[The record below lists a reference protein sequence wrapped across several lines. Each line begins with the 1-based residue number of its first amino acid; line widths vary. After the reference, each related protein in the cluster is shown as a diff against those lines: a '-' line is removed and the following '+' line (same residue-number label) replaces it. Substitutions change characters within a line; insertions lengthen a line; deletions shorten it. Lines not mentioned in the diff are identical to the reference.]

1 MKKLSIRSAE
11 DFTANDQAQR
21 EGDEYK
27 RLLKAVIKQ
36 ALFDAMQTE
45 VKYIAMDAIDFL
57 MKPSRSDRILWG
69 IDVDP
74 EIFRERLISYAN
86 GRGKTGP
93 DATDRRVLRNNI
105 ERSAA

>member
-1 MKKLSIRSAE
+1 MKKLSIKSAE

-45 VKYIAMDAIDFL
+45 VKYIAMDAVDFL
-57 MKPSRSDRILWG
+57 MKPSRSDRILWSVD
-69 IDVDP
+69 IDP
-74 EIFRERLISYAN
+74 EIFREKLVIYAN

-93 DATDRRVLRNNI
+93 DAMDRRVLRNNI
-105 ERSAA
+105 ERNAA